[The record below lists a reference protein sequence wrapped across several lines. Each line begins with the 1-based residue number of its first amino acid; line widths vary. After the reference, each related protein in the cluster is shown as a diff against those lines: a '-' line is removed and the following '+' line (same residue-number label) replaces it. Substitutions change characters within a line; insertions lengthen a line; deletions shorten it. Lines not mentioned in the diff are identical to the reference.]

1 MKKLLSMTLCVG
13 ILLGASSAITAHAD
27 GTTTGT
33 TTVNSEVTKGDLT
46 LKVDGST
53 DFGQKPLSSVV
64 DFGTRDIN
72 YTVTNYTGETNG
84 FTISAKLSDKDD
96 KRSVKIGEVELSQ
109 TAAAVVTKSTDAVG
123 ENTDKVS
130 ASLKYTGVE
139 KAQKCT
145 FNIEWTLT
153 NGTSAQIA
161 E

>member
-13 ILLGASSAITAHAD
+13 ILLGASSAVTAHAD

-33 TTVNSEVTKGDLT
+33 TTVNSEVTKGETT
-46 LKVDGST
+46 LKVDGAT

-72 YTVTNYTGETNG
+72 YTVTDYTGETNG

-109 TAAAVVTKSTDAVG
+109 DAASVVTKSTDTVG

-130 ASLKYTGVE
+130 ASLKYTGIE
-139 KAQKCT
+139 KVQKYT
-145 FNIEWTLT
+145 SSIEWSLT
-153 NGTSAQIA
+153 KGSSAQIA